1 MIGNMK
7 IKICGITTIEEAL
20 WLNEIGVDYAGF
32 VLFFEKSKR
41 NIELNE
47 ARKILSVLDE
57 SITSVA
63 VTVQP
68 TLSQIQEIEEA
79 GFGVIQIH
87 GKIPEKD
94 LAAVRIP
101 VWKAFNV
108 RDISGFEEYERM
120 DNVVGYVFDAQTPG
134 SGKTFDWTLLEQLP
148 KSDKQIMLAGGL
160 GSENV
165 VEAIRFMGEII
176 DGVDTSSGVEKDTG
190 IGKDKKKIEQFVRA
204 ILKGEG

>member
-68 TLSQIQEIEEA
+68 TLSQIQEIKEA

-94 LAAVRIP
+94 LAAVCIP

-160 GSENV
+160 GPENV